1 MAEYSPDKLLKN
13 MPFATKNPYTI
24 NQHLSLM
31 GLARGEICNRITH
44 ESIGELKSL
53 NFDVDPLTDR
63 IKNIFD
69 YELYVPTDE
78 HGRDDGTLMHVL
90 DSGTKNFV
98 GALEICVLP
107 EHKLALKA
115 IKRDG
120 DVAA

>member
-1 MAEYSPDKLLKN
+1 MAEYSSDKLLKN
-13 MPFATKNPYTI
+13 MPFSTKNPYSI

-31 GLARGEICNRITH
+31 SLARGEICNRVAH
-44 ESIGELKSL
+44 ESIDELKSL

-90 DSGTKNFV
+90 DSATKSFV
-98 GALEICVLP
+98 GALEISVLP
-107 EHKLALKA
+107 KHRLALKV
-115 IKRDG
+115 IKRNS